1 MTTGLNRSWIA
12 MTIQAL
18 SVLFLVGCE
27 SKILIE
33 DINRPFGV
41 VRAAVKE
48 SLPGGTR
55 LTSENGREFDSN
67 YFAPKGPLDVDGS
80 TGNFRETAHIAVL
93 GAGRPYSISV
103 ESIIEKKAGRGYEVY
118 GRDPSRATEIGKRI
132 QTGLSNRRDDRNMI
146 DDFKPF

>member
-1 MTTGLNRSWIA
+1 

-18 SVLFLVGCE
+18 SMLSAVLLIAGCE
-27 SKILIE
+27 SAGSIE

-48 SLPGGTR
+48 SLPGGAR
-55 LTSENGREFDSN
+55 LTSQNGREFESN

-80 TGNFRETAHIAVL
+80 NGNFREYAHVVIL
-93 GAGRPYSISV
+93 GAGRPYAISIDAIV
-103 ESIIEKKAGRGYEVY
+103 EKKEGRDYEVY
-118 GRDPSRATEIGKRI
+118 GRDSGRAREITKRI